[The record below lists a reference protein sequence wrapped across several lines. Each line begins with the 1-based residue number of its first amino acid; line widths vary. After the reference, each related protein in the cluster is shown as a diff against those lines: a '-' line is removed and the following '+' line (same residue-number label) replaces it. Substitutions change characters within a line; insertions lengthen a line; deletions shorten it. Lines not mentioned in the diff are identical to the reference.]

1 MATTETSQTFV
12 QTATRGGLRYLHREG
27 VWGGR
32 EAAQISCT
40 HLLNTTVAHTH
51 THRREDERVTGG
63 EAKKNEERENNQNE
77 KSNKHV
83 MDKKKGETGRETDG
97 EKPKGKWTHGSIEV
111 HRADATTVL
120 PL

>member
-1 MATTETSQTFV
+1 MT
-12 QTATRGGLRYLHREG
+12 GG
-27 VWGGR
+27 
-32 EAAQISCT
+32 
-40 HLLNTTVAHTH
+40 
-51 THRREDERVTGG
+51 GG